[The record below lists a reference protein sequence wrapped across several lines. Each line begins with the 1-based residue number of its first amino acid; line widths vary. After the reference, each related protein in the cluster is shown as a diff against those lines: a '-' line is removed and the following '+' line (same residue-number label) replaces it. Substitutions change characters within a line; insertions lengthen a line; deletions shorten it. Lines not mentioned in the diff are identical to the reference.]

1 MVVVVEVINFS
12 LDLVH
17 PVVHSIKSL

>member
-17 PVVHSIKSL
+17 PVMHSIKSL